1 MNVILNLT
9 IKRQW
14 FDMISSGEKHE
25 EYRDLGNKQVARAFA
40 ISRCDHKS
48 DGVMVL
54 RNGYS
59 MESRALAVRILV
71 IEKCMTS
78 LPEHPEWGE
87 PNCPHYSIVLGDI
100 ITHGTY
106 SEVKAVLE
114 KVIKNEQK
122 KEGTGTRGSRDD

>member
-9 IKRQW
+9 IKRRW

-25 EYRDLGNKQVARAFA
+25 EYRGLDNKQVARAFA
-40 ISRCDHKS
+40 CAYRDHKA

-59 MESRALAVRILV
+59 MESRALAVRILG

-78 LPEHPEWGE
+78 LQEHPEWGE

-100 ITHGTY
+100 IHRGNY
-106 SEVKAVLE
+106 AEVKAALDE
-114 KVIKNEQK
+114 KGV
-122 KEGTGTRGSRDD
+122 